1 MKIEELLMYQT
12 DVMVLPAGQALFAEG
27 DAGEA
32 MYVLV
37 SGTADVMLHGKVLE
51 TAKSGAILGEMAII
65 DNSPRAATVVAREDC
80 SLIAINANRFSAL
93 TREVPDFALHVM
105 RAMSDRLRRLGKLL

>member
-12 DVMVLPAGQALFAEG
+12 DVLVLPVGHTLFSEG
-27 DAGEA
+27 DAGDS

-37 SGTADVMLHGKVLE
+37 SGTADVMLRGKILE

-93 TREVPDFALHVM
+93 NRDMPDFALHVM
-105 RAMSDRLRRLGKLL
+105 RAMADRLRRVGKLL

>member
-12 DVMVLPAGQALFAEG
+12 DVLVLPVGHTLFSEG
-27 DAGEA
+27 DPGDT

-37 SGTADVMLHGKVLE
+37 SGTADVLLRDKILE

-93 TREVPDFALHVM
+93 TRDMPDFALHVM
-105 RAMSDRLRRLGKLL
+105 RAMADRLRRVGKLL

>member
-1 MKIEELLMYQT
+1 MKIEELLLYQT
-12 DVMVLPAGQALFAEG
+12 DVMVLPVGHTLFSEG
-27 DAGEA
+27 DSGDT

-37 SGTADVMLHGKVLE
+37 SGTADVLLRGKILE

-80 SLIAINANRFSAL
+80 SLIAINAARFSAL
-93 TREVPDFALHVM
+93 TRDMPDFALHVM
-105 RAMSDRLRRLGKLL
+105 RAMADRLRRVGKLL